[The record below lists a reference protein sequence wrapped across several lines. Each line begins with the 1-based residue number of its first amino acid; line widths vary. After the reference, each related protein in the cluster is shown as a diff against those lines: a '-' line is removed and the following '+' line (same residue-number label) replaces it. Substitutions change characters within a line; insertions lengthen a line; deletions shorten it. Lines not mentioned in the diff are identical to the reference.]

1 MIEQACKDC
10 GERFPLT
17 REFFGQY
24 KNVRSGGV
32 TIGFRSTCRKCMA
45 ARSAR
50 HALANPDQ
58 KAEAARR
65 RSERAGP
72 ARPQEMAAHAAR
84 LREPLGDA
92 CRYCGEALHGGGE
105 VDHLTPVARGGTSQ
119 ISNLTLACPP
129 CNRAKLAKTLEEF
142 MEWRA
147 ERGLRVRQVEVPGE
161 LPDAAK
167 SDRQRRSYD

>member
-1 MIEQACKDC
+1 
-10 GERFPLT
+10 
-17 REFFGQY
+17 
-24 KNVRSGGV
+24 
-32 TIGFRSTCRKCMA
+32 MA

-72 ARPQEMAAHAAR
+72 ARRLEMAAHAVR
-84 LREPLGDA
+84 LRGSLGDA

-119 ISNLTLACPP
+119 IGNLTLACTA
-129 CNRAKLAKTLEEF
+129 CNRAKLAKTLQEF
-142 MEWRA
+142 LDWRL
-147 ERGLRVRQVEVPGE
+147 ERGLVVRQVEIPGE
-161 LPDAAK
+161 IPDAPTC
-167 SDRQRRSYD
+167 DRQRRSYD